1 MLHSKIVKGVLVVGL
16 GKSDITPIIITIST
30 VVKKIVEKIMFL
42 VLLVSYYCL
51 LWHRA
56 SKQTL
61 PTNY

>member
-42 VLLVSYYCL
+42 VWLVSYYCL

>member
-1 MLHSKIVKGVLVVGL
+1 MLHSKNVKGVLVVGL
-16 GKSDITPIIITIST
+16 VKNNITPIIITIST